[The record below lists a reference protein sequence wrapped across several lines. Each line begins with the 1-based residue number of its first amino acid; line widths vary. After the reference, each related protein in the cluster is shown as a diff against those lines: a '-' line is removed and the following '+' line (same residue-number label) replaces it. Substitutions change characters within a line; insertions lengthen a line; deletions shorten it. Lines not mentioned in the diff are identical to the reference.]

1 MFGFFPTWQELG
13 SWSVW
18 SYFLRSAIEIGL
30 LYLLLYYVLVAFERI
45 SAGGK
50 IRGLS
55 LVLTGAVVAATVAR
69 VLNLHAISWLLQAAI
84 GLSAIILC
92 VVFQPELRR
101 LFTRMGGLFPNNELV
116 GGENLIG
123 QLIDA
128 VTYMVDRRIGALIVI
143 ARGDRLDDYINSSPL
158 DCEATAKSV
167 VAFFWKDSPLHDGAM
182 IIRDGRIAAAGVIL
196 PLTENIEYKHLPG
209 TRHRAGIGI
218 SEDTD
223 AVVILVSEE
232 TGTISVADRGKLLRG
247 LTRQDLE
254 VLLGRVFTANARR
267 RTVRP

>member
-1 MFGFFPTWQELG
+1 MPVWSDLG

-18 SYFLRSAIEIGL
+18 SYWLRSGAEIAL
-30 LYLLLYYVLVAFERI
+30 LWLLIYYVLKAFERI

-55 LVLTGAVVAATVAR
+55 LVLAGVVVAATVAR
-69 VLNLHAISWLLQAAI
+69 VAQLHAISWLLQASI
-84 GLSAIILC
+84 GLSAIIMC

-101 LFTRMGGLFPNNELV
+101 LFTRMGGLFPNQDLSANASI
-116 GGENLIG
+116 IG
-123 QLIDA
+123 PLIDA
-128 VTYMVDRRIGALIVI
+128 VAYMSDRRIGALIVI
-143 ARGDRLDDYINSSPL
+143 ERSDRLDDYIRSSPL
-158 DCEATAKSV
+158 DCEVTAKSV
-167 VAFFWKDSPLHDGAM
+167 ATLFWKDTPLHDGAM
-182 IIRDGRIAAAGVIL
+182 IIRNGRIQGAGVIL

-223 AVVILVSEE
+223 ALAILVSEE

-247 LTRQDLE
+247 LNRQDIE
-254 VLLGRVFTANARR
+254 ILLGRVFAENTRRKGARR
-267 RTVRP
+267 

>member
-1 MFGFFPTWQELG
+1 MPEFLPSWQELG

-18 SYFLRSAIEIGL
+18 AYYVRSAIEIGL
-30 LYLLLYYVLVAFERI
+30 LYLLLYYVLMAFERI

-55 LVLTGAVVAATVAR
+55 LVLTGAVLAATIAR
-69 VLNLHAISWLLQAAI
+69 VLNLHAISWLIQAAI
-84 GLSAIILC
+84 GLSAVMLC

-101 LFTRMGGLFPNNELV
+101 LFTRMGGLFPNTGLV
-116 GGENLIG
+116 TGENTIS

-128 VTYMVDRRIGALIVI
+128 VAYMADRRIGALIVI

-223 AVVILVSEE
+223 ALVVLVSEE
-232 TGTISVADRGKLLRG
+232 TGSISVADQGKLIRG
-247 LTRQDLE
+247 ITRQDLE
-254 VLLGRVFTANARR
+254 VLLGRVFAADGRR
-267 RTVRP
+267 RGVRV